1 MPNLVGI
8 GNSQVPTNAM
18 LGGLAY
24 QDSVGEI
31 NIDKIKAKTSD
42 TAVTIFVYDTRKDSD
57 GGAWRHRTQ
66 NTSWYNEGASKIRGA
81 RKEFPSV
88 AVIVAEATE
97 VTIYDGDDP
106 NLPMWMV
113 FVAGEIT
120 AMGGAFQFWGVSTAG
135 VVSSVAMLNGEL
147 IVGVNNGSDTG
158 QYVGIAGANFISDS
172 TFYRRNYE
180 YQHVRFFYPISKRN
194 EIQIAADGS
203 AFKGGLGGKNVHDI
217 SMTVLP
223 NTPIDKTTGLPTP
236 TVAVASNGC
245 INVISTK
252 SDNKDPDTQVGIS
265 TILISSNDA
274 VNEVSWMSPSRLA
287 ATAPL
292 YYGIIED
299 RDIFISSSQGYLSQA
314 AKSNYY
320 HDGSNGTDWNYPR
333 PIANFNANTK
343 IVTPDHRTIIST
355 GYNNWPNQAGLTI
368 HQLSKN
374 STVDDNYG
382 MAAHISSSYNTG
394 YMVGDIRGSYL
405 TDTSTD
411 SLNDI
416 NLVSNGTFDSNIN
429 GWSGAGS
436 GGSATISY
444 DSGRLKLVSNNG
456 NQHAHTTVTCEVG
469 KKYYFQADFQGHI
482 SFHLSTQGD
491 AGNDVG
497 YIPYN
502 NYGSSTTRHLFF
514 TATQTT
520 MYVVPYVIGTNNVGY
535 VDNVIC
541 HLADHDRSVFGGVK
555 DTFSG
560 TAGLSSGL
568 KTNGSIVRERVAT
581 GSDLVYYRNFSNTNY
596 FSQPYNSALDF
607 GTGDL
612 CIMFWIRNTQ
622 NDAYDDL
629 IARRAHN
636 GSAYT
641 GNGWYIQMGNDQNI
655 TLKDSVGGSRGAI
668 DADSV
673 ANVWRHI
680 CFTRKDG
687 YAYAYK
693 DGRPQSTNGDDAWTE
708 NLDNSSAILT
718 IGRGTISGSGDAD
731 KSHLAL
737 VRIGATAPSEEQIK
751 KIFEDEKYL
760 FQENAKCTLIG
771 TADAPIGLAYD
782 DTTKILH
789 AGTGSGR
796 SDFHRLKRINSTT
809 TGVSNEIS
817 ASNGLIAEQ

>member
-31 NIDKIKAKTSD
+31 NIEKLKAKTTD
-42 TAVTIFVYDTRKDSD
+42 TAKSIFVYDTRKDSD

-81 RKEFPSV
+81 RKEFPAV

-106 NLPMWMV
+106 NLSMWMV

-120 AMGGAFQFWGVSTAG
+120 AMGGAFQFWGTSTTG
-135 VVSSVAMLNGEL
+135 VVCTVAMLNGEL
-147 IVGVNNGSDTG
+147 IIGVNNGSSSGT
-158 QYVGIAGANFISDS
+158 YVGIAGANFISDK
-172 TFYRRNYE
+172 TYFRRHYANQYVK
-180 YQHVRFFYPISKRN
+180 YVDPISKRN
-194 EIQIAADGS
+194 ETQVAATGGVLS
-203 AFKGGLGGKNVHDI
+203 AGLGGKNVNEI
-217 SMTVLP
+217 SMTLLP
-223 NTPIDKTTGLPTP
+223 NAPIDKTTGLPIP
-236 TVAVASNGC
+236 AVAVASDGC
-245 INVISTK
+245 INVLSTK
-252 SDNKDPDTQVGIS
+252 SDNQNTDNQVGITS
-265 TILISSNDA
+265 HLITSNDA
-274 VNEVSWMSPSRLA
+274 VNRVSWMSPSRLV

-299 RDIFISSSQGYLSQA
+299 RNIFVSTSQGYLSQLA
-314 AKSNYY
+314 TSSYY
-320 HDGSNGTDWNYPR
+320 HVGTNGTDWNYPR
-333 PIANFNANTK
+333 PIASFNANTK

-355 GYNNWPNQAGLTI
+355 GYNNWPNQAGVTI
-368 HQLSKN
+368 HQLSKH
-374 STVDDNYG
+374 SMVDDNYG
-382 MAAHISSSYNTG
+382 IAAFITSSFNTG
-394 YMVGDIRGSYL
+394 YMPGDIRGSYL

-411 SLNDI
+411 SLNDT
-416 NLVSNGTFDSNIN
+416 NLVSNGSFDSNIS
-429 GWSGAGS
+429 GWSG
-436 GGSATISY
+436 SATRTH
-444 DSGRLKLVSNNG
+444 DSGRLKLVSNTG
-456 NQHAHTTVTCEVG
+456 NQTAYTTVTCVVG

-482 SFHLSTQGD
+482 SFHVSIQND

-497 YIPYN
+497 YIPYV
-502 NYGSSTTRHLFF
+502 NYGSSTTKHLFF
-514 TATQTT
+514 TATATT
-520 MYVVPYVIGTNNVGY
+520 MYLVPYVIGTSNVGY

-541 HLADHDRSVFGGVK
+541 HLADHDRSVYGGVK

-560 TAGLSSGL
+560 IQGLSSGL

-612 CIMFWIRNTQ
+612 CIMFWMRNTQ

-629 IARRAHN
+629 ISRRAHN

-655 TLKDSVGGSRGAI
+655 TLKDSVGGTRGVI

-673 ANVWRHI
+673 YNVWRHI
-680 CFTRKDG
+680 CFTRRDG

-693 DGRPQSTNGDDAWTE
+693 DGSPQSTNGDHAWTE

-718 IGRGTISGSGDAD
+718 IGRATISGAGDAD

-737 VRIGATAPSEEQIK
+737 VRIGATAPSEEQIR
-751 KIFEDEKYL
+751 KIFEDEKHL
-760 FQENAKCTLIG
+760 FQKNAKCTLTG
-771 TADAPIGLAYD
+771 TADAPIGIAYD
-782 DTTKILH
+782 DSNDILH
-789 AGTGSGR
+789 LGTGSGR
-796 SDFHRLKRINSTT
+796 SDFRGLNRINNTT
-809 TGVSNEIS
+809 EAIGNSIS
-817 ASNGLIAEQ
+817 ASDGLIAED